1 VEFQLRRVFVRKGK
15 KPSGDVM
22 KKSAMAVALFL
33 VLGSTTFLWSEP
45 DGRTINI
52 HFEDRSKDGP
62 TMQMSLPLSSLV
74 ASIVPQLNQALVS
87 IQEESGDVDFQAI
100 WRQIENEG
108 PTDWVAFNGDEAG
121 VWIATTRTHLLV
133 RVHEK
138 TRGEQIN
145 VSIPLVLGDA
155 LFQGAEVD
163 FESLVEVLESTVGQ
177 DLVSITSS
185 TVKARVWVE

>member
-1 VEFQLRRVFVRKGK
+1 
-15 KPSGDVM
+15 
-22 KKSAMAVALFL
+22 
-33 VLGSTTFLWSEP
+33 
-45 DGRTINI
+45 
-52 HFEDRSKDGP
+52 
-62 TMQMSLPLSSLV
+62 MQMSLPLSSLV